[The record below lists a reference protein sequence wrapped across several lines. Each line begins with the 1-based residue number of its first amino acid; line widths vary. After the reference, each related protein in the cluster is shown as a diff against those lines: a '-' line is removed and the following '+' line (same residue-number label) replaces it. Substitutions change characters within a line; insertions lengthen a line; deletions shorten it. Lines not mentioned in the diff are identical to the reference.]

1 MSLRSRALKRI
12 NSNHERTA
20 ATDRSSSRASSISE
34 EDERRPEEEKPT
46 QSTEA
51 NEENDRSEE
60 QQAKHTIKEAA
71 ESKMKGYLNKDYRT
85 LLNSVIEEAAG
96 VIHPDADVLHPSH
109 VGQSFW
115 TSEEKEAFF
124 HALAIKGRDNLPGIS
139 HAVKTKSEIE
149 VRTYLLSLE
158 IASSDDQVS
167 SPAAWDAAATEIP
180 AAYEIGERCE
190 HAINLTAEALERHI
204 LQHDVELEKEKFG
217 DVWLIDDD
225 MAAKLELCQQEKELA
240 AAIDDNEQ
248 VIEISDDS
256 SSESGPENDDVR
268 IQQQEDGDV
277 SRHVPF
283 VEEFAAAGLLK
294 PEVFLQL
301 SRSLFLNSAI
311 DAESN
316 WSQLAGVDGESTTPA
331 IFHSAFENFY
341 NITINF
347 TRWLV
352 HATMFQTMSR
362 LRAKDDQ
369 NPAPIVT
376 TADVKTAINFLNLGS
391 DSKKYWAGVARRCGV
406 EVYSDSEKFR
416 DGRPGTK
423 NGRLLTWGEVEG
435 ELGFP
440 PDERAAGI
448 THKSEED
455 EDESAS
461 SFSSEM
467 SNEVSAEDDDR
478 SEDDEQSSTSS
489 SGSLNAT
496 SKRKR
501 SGSFPSDDDEEEQR
515 LDSLDERAS
524 RAEERRLM
532 EMLRYSASPAP
543 SPETEHARDSRST
556 SRRKRIKIDQRSDW
570 RDHTDYVAEWEQRRT
585 FHESRIG

>member
-1 MSLRSRALKRI
+1 MSLQSRATSHI
-12 NSNHERTA
+12 NSNHETTA
-20 ATDRSSSRASSISE
+20 ATDRSSSRQSSVSE
-34 EDERRPEEEKPT
+34 EAERRPSEEKPT

-51 NEENDRSEE
+51 KEENDGSEE
-60 QQAKHTIKEAA
+60 EQAKHTIKEAA

-85 LLNSVIEEAAG
+85 LLNSIIEEAAG
-96 VIHPDADVLHPSH
+96 VLHLEGDVLHPSH

-124 HALAIKGRDNLPGIS
+124 HTLAIKGRDNLPAIS
-139 HAVKTKSEIE
+139 RAMKTKSEIE

-158 IASSDDQVS
+158 IASSDDHVS
-167 SPAAWDAAATEIP
+167 SPAASGSAATDIP
-180 AAYEIGERCE
+180 AAYEIRERCE
-190 HAINLTAEALERHI
+190 HAINLTAEALELHV
-204 LQHDVELEKEKFG
+204 LQHDVELEKEKLG
-217 DVWLIDDD
+217 DMWLIDEDT
-225 MAAKLELCQQEKELA
+225 AAKLELCQQEKELV

-256 SSESGPENDDVR
+256 SSASGPENDDVEV
-268 IQQQEDGDV
+268 QQQGDG
-277 SRHVPF
+277 RVPSNVRS
-283 VEEFAAAGLLK
+283 VEEVAAAGLLK
-294 PEVFLQL
+294 PEVFLHL
-301 SRSLFLNSAI
+301 SRSLFMNSAI

-316 WSQLAGVDGESTTPA
+316 WNQLGVVDGESTPPA

-369 NPAPIVT
+369 NPAAIVT
-376 TADVKTAINFLNLGS
+376 TADVNTAISFLNLTS

-423 NGRLLTWGEVEG
+423 NGRLLTWDEVEG

-440 PDERAAGI
+440 PAERPADT

-461 SFSSEM
+461 STSSEI
-467 SNEVSAEDDDR
+467 SSEVSAKDDDR
-478 SEDDEQSSTSS
+478 SEGDEHSSVSS

-496 SKRKR
+496 NKRKR
-501 SGSFPSDDDEEEQR
+501 SGSFPSDEDEEDQR
-515 LDSLDERAS
+515 LNSLDERAS
-524 RAEERRLM
+524 RNEERRLM
-532 EMLRYSASPAP
+532 EVLRYSVSPAP
-543 SPETEHARDSRST
+543 GPETELTRDSRST

-570 RDHTDYVAEWEQRRT
+570 RDHTDYMAEWEQRRT
-585 FHESRIG
+585 FHESSIG